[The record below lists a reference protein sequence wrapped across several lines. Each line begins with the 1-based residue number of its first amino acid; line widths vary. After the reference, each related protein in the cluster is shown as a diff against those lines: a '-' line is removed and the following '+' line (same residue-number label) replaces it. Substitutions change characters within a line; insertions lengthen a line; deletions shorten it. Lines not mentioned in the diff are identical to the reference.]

1 METETHHLV
10 VNTARLKA
18 LSTTLYI
25 VVYCILCSC
34 CSMPIL
40 HPTYDV
46 VRSVN
51 EATLA
56 TTPFD
61 FEFRVPAGQKQ
72 NSNNNMAFGG
82 NKLPHPHPL
91 LRST

>member
-40 HPTYDV
+40 HPSYDV

-61 FEFRVPAGQKQ
+61 FEFRVPAGQTL
-72 NSNNNMAFGG
+72 MALIISPMSGLMPG
-82 NKLPHPHPL
+82 K
-91 LRST
+91 RQGI